1 MRSWTRLLTT
11 LRNVRLSHLQLAAVT
26 AVSLAAT
33 VVVIVNGNTTA
44 NGTTRLESAV
54 LAALDKRVVVHHV
67 AAPSN
72 ASAGDSSAGAGA
84 GGGGSDSGG
93 SSGSGG
99 SGSGS
104 GSAGSGSGGNGG
116 SGDGGGGDDSGT
128 TDTTTTTTTTT
139 SSTTTTTTPA
149 PKTYNVKHV
158 FVISLSTPSYAAAFG
173 KKSVAKYLTGTLV
186 KKGTLL
192 SGYKTL
198 PDSSELG
205 DELAMVSGQAPNADT
220 RGDCA
225 TYAEF
230 PSSAKTASNGDV
242 SGDGCI
248 YPDTALTIGDQ
259 VTSSGKFWGAY
270 VEDEGS
276 QPCVHP
282 NSGAAD
288 DAALPGA
295 GAEYDTRHN
304 PFIYFHS
311 LLDLGDCAT
320 DDLALTALPKALR
333 STGNTPEYSF
343 IAPDACD
350 DASATTCT
358 GGDLSGLAGENA
370 FLATWV
376 PQILSS
382 PAYKKDGMLLI
393 LFTTPGPAAASSP
406 KTSKAV
412 RTGALVLS
420 KYAAAGST
428 VKATYNP
435 YSVLV
440 SIEDLFD
447 FTPLAHA
454 KGAKSFLSAALSGS

>member
-1 MRSWTRLLTT
+1 MRSWKQLLTT
-11 LRNVRLSHLQLAAVT
+11 LRNLRLSHLQLAAVT

-33 VVVIVNGNTTA
+33 VVVIVNGNT
-44 NGTTRLESAV
+44 NGTARLESAV

-72 ASAGDSSAGAGA
+72 ASAGDSSAAT
-84 GGGGSDSGG
+84 GGGGSDSAGSSGSSGNGSGSGSSG
-93 SSGSGG
+93 SSGSG
-99 SGSGS
+99 S
-104 GSAGSGSGGNGG
+104 SGGGA
-116 SGDGGGGDDSGT
+116 DDSDT
-128 TDTTTTTTTTT
+128 TDTTDTTTTTTT

-149 PKTYNVKHV
+149 PKTYDIKHV
-158 FVISLSTPSYAAAFG
+158 FVIALSTPSYAAAFG
-173 KKSVAKYLTGTLV
+173 NRSVAKYLTGTLV

-192 SGYKTL
+192 SGYETL

-230 PSSAKTASNGDV
+230 PSRAKTASNGDV

-270 VEDEGS
+270 VEDEGN

-333 STGNTPEYSF
+333 SAANTPEYSF
-343 IAPDACD
+343 IGPDACD
-350 DASATTCT
+350 DASATTCP

-376 PQILSS
+376 PQILAS
-382 PAYKKDGMLLI
+382 PAYKKNGMLLI
-393 LFTTPGPAAASSP
+393 VFTTPGPAATSSP
-406 KTSKAV
+406 KTSTAV

-420 KYAAAGST
+420 RYSTAGTT

-440 SIEDLFD
+440 SIEDLFG

-454 KGAKSFLSAALSGS
+454 KGAKSFLAAALSGS

>member
-1 MRSWTRLLTT
+1 MRSWKRLLTT

-33 VVVIVNGNTTA
+33 VVVIVNGNTNA
-44 NGTTRLESAV
+44 NSTTRLESAV

-72 ASAGDSSAGAGA
+72 ASAGDSSAGT

-104 GSAGSGSGGNGG
+104 GSSGSGSGGNGG
-116 SGDGGGGDDSGT
+116 SGDGSGGDDSGT
-128 TDTTTTTTTTT
+128 TDTTDTTTTTTT
-139 SSTTTTTTPA
+139 SSTTTTTTPP

-158 FVISLSTPSYAAAFG
+158 FVIALSTPSYAAAFG

-192 SGYKTL
+192 SGYETL

-205 DELAMVSGQAPNADT
+205 DELAMVSGQTPNADT

-282 NSGAAD
+282 NTGAAD

-333 STGNTPEYSF
+333 SAAKTPEYSF
-343 IAPDACD
+343 IAPNACD
-350 DASATTCT
+350 DASATSCT
-358 GGDLSGLAGENA
+358 GGDESGLAGENA

-376 PQILSS
+376 PQILNS
-382 PAYKKDGMLLI
+382 PAYKKDGALLI
-393 LFTTPGPAAASSP
+393 VFTTPGPAATSSP

-420 KYAAAGST
+420 KYATAGTT
-428 VKATYNP
+428 VKTTYNP

-454 KGAKSFLSAALSGS
+454 KGAKSFLAAALSGS